1 MKMGSLFSG
10 IGGIELGLERAI
22 PGLQTVWQV
31 EKEEFCRSVL
41 ERHWP
46 NTKRYNNVRTIGAH
60 NLEPVDVIC
69 AGFPC
74 QSISVCGNM
83 EGLENE
89 EKSGLWWHVHRL
101 VSEFQSIGHQPIL
114 VLENV
119 ANIIRVGGPD
129 VVGSLA
135 AIGYDIEWTIISAA
149 QCGAPHLRRRW
160 FAVAYP
166 STIGYYMRNAM
177 AFGELVNGRWTTA
190 NTNQNRGGTSNTIQP
205 RRSSSDVHDTAGP
218 TTNTNINTVSNK
230 TETTTSDRTGVSPT
244 TTEGSLSSQRGLRQ
258 WQSDVQHTGRSSVSF
273 NQESNKS
280 PNTNS
285 QRIQEQSRHTQ
296 YMEQKQQSQCKSSQD
311 GRTQQNYWKRFPTQS
326 PVCRGNDGV
335 PNRVDRLR
343 ALGNAVVPQCAEW
356 VGQQIVKS
364 GLLEAACSHKN

>member
-10 IGGIELGLERAI
+10 IGGLDLGLERSI
-22 PGLQTVWQV
+22 PGLQTIWQV

-46 NTKRYNNVRTIGAH
+46 NTKRYNNVLHVGAH
-60 NLEPVDVIC
+60 NLEPVDIIC

-74 QSISVCGNM
+74 QSISIAGNM

-89 EKSGLWWHVHRL
+89 EKSGLWWQVHRL
-101 VSEFQSIGHQPIL
+101 VSEFQSIGHEPIL

-129 VVGSLA
+129 VVGSLT
-135 AIGYDIEWTIISAA
+135 AIGYDIEWTTISAA

-177 AFGELVNGRWTTA
+177 AFGELVDGRWTTA
-190 NTNQNRGGTSNTIQP
+190 DTNQVRGGTSDTVQS
-205 RRSSSDVHDTAGP
+205 RRSSTHVHDTRRASTDTNSIGCGTGSNTEREHQHRVHREGDATQGIQQRSEREP
-218 TTNTNINTVSNK
+218 GIGEDGHASTNTN
-230 TETTTSDRTGVSPT
+230 G
-244 TTEGSLSSQRGLRQ
+244 
-258 WQSDVQHTGRSSVSF
+258 
-273 NQESNKS
+273 
-280 PNTNS
+280 
-285 QRIQEQSRHTQ
+285 QRIQEQPIWSESVGTAR
-296 YMEQKQQSQCKSSQD
+296 QSQCGSSQTP
-311 GRTQQNYWKRFPTQS
+311 GPQQNYWERFPTQS
-326 PVCRGNDGV
+326 PVCRRDDGI

-343 ALGNAVVPQCAEW
+343 ALGNAVVPQCAYW
-356 VGQQIVKS
+356 VGQQIINS
-364 GLLEAACSHKN
+364 GLLEVACSQNN

>member
-166 STIGYYMRNAM
+166 STIGYYMQNAM
-177 AFGELVNGRWTTA
+177 AFGELVDGRWTTA
-190 NTNQNRGGTSNTIQP
+190 NTNQVGSRTSDTVQSG
-205 RRSSSDVHDTAGP
+205 RSSTHVHDT
-218 TTNTNINTVSNK
+218 
-230 TETTTSDRTGVSPT
+230 
-244 TTEGSLSSQRGLRQ
+244 EGS
-258 WQSDVQHTGRSSVSF
+258 TY
-273 NQESNKS
+273 
-280 PNTNS
+280 NTNS
-285 QRIQEQSRHTQ
+285 QRVKEQPIWSESVGTS
-296 YMEQKQQSQCKSSQD
+296 QQSQCGSSQTP
-311 GRTQQNYWKRFPTQS
+311 RPQQNHWQGFPTQS
-326 PVCRGNDGV
+326 PVRRRDDGISH
-335 PNRVDRLR
+335 RVDRLR

>member
-1 MKMGSLFSG
+1 MPKMGSLFSG
-10 IGGIELGLERAI
+10 IGGLELGLERSI
-22 PGLQTVWQV
+22 PNLHTVWQV
-31 EKEEFCRSVL
+31 EQNQFCQSVL

-46 NTKRYNNVRTIGAH
+46 NTKRYNDVLHVGAH

-74 QSISVCGNM
+74 QSISIAGKM
-83 EGLENE
+83 KGLEDE

-101 VSEFQSIGHQPIL
+101 VSEFQSIGRQPIL
-114 VLENV
+114 MLENV

-177 AFGELVNGRWTTA
+177 AFGELVDGRWITA
-190 NTNQNRGGTSNTIQP
+190 
-205 RRSSSDVHDTAGP
+205 
-218 TTNTNINTVSNK
+218 NTNINTVPNK

-244 TTEGSLSSQRGLRQ
+244 TTEGSLSSQRGVRQ
-258 WQSDVQHTGRSSVSF
+258 WESDVQHTGLSSVLF

-280 PNTNS
+280 PNTNG
-285 QRIQEQSRHTQ
+285 QRIQEQPIWSESVGQTR
-296 YMEQKQQSQCKSSQD
+296 QSECGSSKTP
-311 GRTQQNYWKRFPTQS
+311 GTRQNYWERFPTQS
-326 PVCRGNDGV
+326 PVCRRDDGI

-356 VGQQIVKS
+356 VGQQIINS
-364 GLLEAACSHKN
+364 GLWEKVCSQNN

>member
-10 IGGIELGLERAI
+10 IGGLDLGLERSI
-22 PGLQTVWQV
+22 PGLQTVWQI

-46 NTKRYNNVRTIGAH
+46 NTKRYNDVLHVGAH

-74 QSISVCGNM
+74 QSVSIAGKM
-83 EGLENE
+83 EGVENE

-129 VVGSLA
+129 VVGSLT
-135 AIGYDIEWTIISAA
+135 AIGYDCEWTTISAA

-160 FAVAYP
+160 FAIAFP
-166 STIGYYMRNAM
+166 STIGYYMRNEL
-177 AFGELVNGRWTTA
+177 AFA
-190 NTNQNRGGTSNTIQP
+190 
-205 RRSSSDVHDTAGP
+205 D
-218 TTNTNINTVSNK
+218 
-230 TETTTSDRTGVSPT
+230 
-244 TTEGSLSSQRGLRQ
+244 
-258 WQSDVQHTGRSSVSF
+258 
-273 NQESNKS
+273 
-280 PNTNS
+280 TNS
-285 QRIQEQSRHTQ
+285 QRIQEQSKHTKRV
-296 YMEQKQQSQCKSSQD
+296 EQTRQSKCGGSQD
-311 GRTQQNYWKRFPTQS
+311 ARNGQNYWQRFPTQS
-326 PVCRGNDGV
+326 SVCRRDDGISH
-335 PNRVDRLR
+335 RVDRLK

-356 VGQQIVKS
+356 IGQQIVKS
-364 GLLEAACSHKN
+364 GVLKCLQQN

>member
-10 IGGIELGLERAI
+10 IGGLDLGLERSI
-22 PGLQTVWQV
+22 PGLQTAWQV

-46 NTKRYNNVRTIGAH
+46 NTKRYNDVRTIGAH
-60 NLEPVDVIC
+60 NLEPVDIIC

-74 QSISVCGNM
+74 QSISIAGHM
-83 EGLENE
+83 KGLEDE

-101 VSEFQSIGHQPIL
+101 VSEFQSIGRQPIL

-135 AIGYDIEWTIISAA
+135 EIGYDIEWTIISAA

-160 FAVAYP
+160 FAVAFP

-177 AFGELVNGRWTTA
+177 AFGELVDGRWTTA
-190 NTNQNRGGTSNTIQP
+190 DTNQVRGGTSDTVQS
-205 RRSSSDVHDTAGP
+205 RRSSSDVHDTEGHATYPMSQGLQKQP
-218 TTNTNINTVSNK
+218 THTKPSHGQTQSMPKHSSRGDASTNTIST
-230 TETTTSDRTGVSPT
+230 RTQVQ
-244 TTEGSLSSQRGLRQ
+244 TEGQQPSKQMFGSTSKTQ
-258 WQSDVQHTGRSSVSF
+258 WQG
-273 NQESNKS
+273 
-280 PNTNS
+280 
-285 QRIQEQSRHTQ
+285 
-296 YMEQKQQSQCKSSQD
+296 
-311 GRTQQNYWKRFPTQS
+311 FPTQS
-326 PVCRGNDGV
+326 PVCRRDDGV
-335 PNRVDRLR
+335 PNRVDRLK

-356 VGQQIVKS
+356 VGQQIVNS
-364 GLLEAACSHKN
+364 GLLEVACSQNN

>member
-10 IGGIELGLERAI
+10 IGGLDLGLERSI

-31 EKEEFCRSVL
+31 EKEEFCRSIL

-46 NTKRYNNVRTIGAH
+46 NTKQYNNVLHVGAH

-74 QSISVCGNM
+74 QSISIAGNM

-89 EKSGLWWHVHRL
+89 EKSGLWWQVHRL
-101 VSEFQSIGHQPIL
+101 VSEFQSIGHEPIL

-119 ANIIRVGGPD
+119 SNIIRVGGPD

-135 AIGYDIEWTIISAA
+135 AIGYDCEWTIISAA

-177 AFGELVNGRWTTA
+177 AFGELVDGRWITA
-190 NTNQNRGGTSNTIQP
+190 DTNQVGSRTSDTVQS
-205 RRSSSDVHDTAGP
+205 RRSSTHVHDTRRAS
-218 TTNTNINTVSNK
+218 TNTNSIGCGTGSNTEREHQHRVHGEGDTTQGIQQRSERQYGIGEDSHASTNTISTRTQVQTKGQQPSKQMFGSTSK
-230 TETTTSDRTGVSPT
+230 T
-244 TTEGSLSSQRGLRQ
+244 Q
-258 WQSDVQHTGRSSVSF
+258 WQG
-273 NQESNKS
+273 
-280 PNTNS
+280 
-285 QRIQEQSRHTQ
+285 
-296 YMEQKQQSQCKSSQD
+296 
-311 GRTQQNYWKRFPTQS
+311 FPTQS
-326 PVCRGNDGV
+326 PVCRRNDGV

-364 GLLEAACSHKN
+364 GLLEVACLQNN

>member
-10 IGGIELGLERAI
+10 IGGLELGLERAI

-31 EKEEFCRSVL
+31 EKEPFCRSVL

-46 NTKRYNNVRTIGAH
+46 NTKRYDDVRTVGAH

-74 QSISVCGNM
+74 QSISIAGQM
-83 EGLENE
+83 RGLEDE

-101 VSEFQSIGHQPIL
+101 VSEFQSIGRQPIL

-135 AIGYDIEWTIISAA
+135 AIGYDCEWTIISAA

-160 FAVAYP
+160 FGVAYP
-166 STIGYYMRNAM
+166 SSVTDRG
-177 AFGELVNGRWTTA
+177 WSTA
-190 NTNQNRGGTSNTIQP
+190 NTNQGRGRTSNTVQS
-205 RRSSSDVHDTAGP
+205 RGASTHVHDTARDA
-218 TTNTNINTVSNK
+218 TNT
-230 TETTTSDRTGVSPT
+230 D
-244 TTEGSLSSQRGLRQ
+244 SQRSAQLSIHAKSMGQARQ
-258 WQSDVQHTGRSSVSF
+258 SECESSK
-273 NQESNKS
+273 NGGTRQ
-280 PNTNS
+280 TNS
-285 QRIQEQSRHTQ
+285 
-296 YMEQKQQSQCKSSQD
+296 
-311 GRTQQNYWKRFPTQS
+311 NYWQAFPTQS
-326 PVCRGNDGV
+326 PVCRRDDGV
-335 PNRVDRLR
+335 SNQMDRRRVA

-356 VGQQIVKS
+356 VGQQIVNS
-364 GLLEAACSHKN
+364 GLLEVACSQHN

>member
-10 IGGIELGLERAI
+10 IGGLELGLERAI

-46 NTKRYNNVRTIGAH
+46 NTKRYNNVLHVGAH

-74 QSISVCGNM
+74 QSISIAGNM

-101 VSEFQSIGHQPIL
+101 VSEFQSIGRQPIL

-135 AIGYDIEWTIISAA
+135 AIGYDIEWTTISAA

-177 AFGELVNGRWTTA
+177 AFGELVDGRWTTA
-190 NTNQNRGGTSNTIQP
+190 DTNSIGCGTSSHTEREHQHRVHGEGDTTQGIQQ
-205 RRSSSDVHDTAGP
+205 RGEWQSGIGQNSHAS
-218 TTNTNINTVSNK
+218 TNTN
-230 TETTTSDRTGVSPT
+230 G
-244 TTEGSLSSQRGLRQ
+244 
-258 WQSDVQHTGRSSVSF
+258 
-273 NQESNKS
+273 
-280 PNTNS
+280 
-285 QRIQEQSRHTQ
+285 QRIQKQPIWSESVGTERQS
-296 YMEQKQQSQCKSSQD
+296 ECESSQD
-311 GRTQQNYWKRFPTQS
+311 GGVDQRTSNQWHSFPTQP
-326 PVCRGNDGV
+326 PVCRRDDGV
-335 PNRVDRLR
+335 PDRVDRIK
-343 ALGNAVVPQCAEW
+343 ALGNAVVPQCAQW
-356 VGQQIVKS
+356 VGQQIVNS
-364 GLLEAACSHKN
+364 GLLEVACSQHN

>member
-10 IGGIELGLERAI
+10 IGGLDLGLERGI

-31 EKEEFCRSVL
+31 EKEEFCRSIL

-46 NTKRYNNVRTIGAH
+46 NTKQYNNVLHVGAH

-74 QSISVCGNM
+74 QSVSIAGKM
-83 EGLENE
+83 RGLEDE
-89 EKSGLWWHVHRL
+89 EKSGLWWQVHRL
-101 VSEFQSIGHQPIL
+101 VSEFQSIGHEPIL

-129 VVGSLA
+129 VVGSLT
-135 AIGYDIEWTIISAA
+135 AIGYDCEWTTISAA

-166 STIGYYMRNAM
+166 STIGYYLRNEL
-177 AFGELVNGRWTTA
+177 AFA
-190 NTNQNRGGTSNTIQP
+190 DTNSIGCGTGSNTEREHQHRVHGEGDTTQGIQQ
-205 RRSSSDVHDTAGP
+205 RSERQFGIGKDSHAS
-218 TTNTNINTVSNK
+218 TNTIST
-230 TETTTSDRTGVSPT
+230 RTQVQ
-244 TTEGSLSSQRGLRQ
+244 TEGQQPSKQMFGSTSKTQ
-258 WQSDVQHTGRSSVSF
+258 WQG
-273 NQESNKS
+273 
-280 PNTNS
+280 
-285 QRIQEQSRHTQ
+285 
-296 YMEQKQQSQCKSSQD
+296 
-311 GRTQQNYWKRFPTQS
+311 FPTQS
-326 PVCRGNDGV
+326 PVCRRDDGI
-335 PNRVDRLR
+335 PNRVDRLK

-364 GLLEAACSHKN
+364 GLLEVACSQNN

>member
-1 MKMGSLFSG
+1 MRMGSLFSG
-10 IGGIELGLERAI
+10 IGGLELGLERAI

-31 EKEEFCRSVL
+31 EKEEFCRSIL

-46 NTKRYNNVRTIGAH
+46 NTKRYNNVLHVGAH
-60 NLEPVDVIC
+60 NLEPVDVLC

-74 QSISVCGNM
+74 QSVSIAGKM
-83 EGLENE
+83 RGLEDE

-101 VSEFQSIGHQPIL
+101 VSEFQSIGRQPIL

-177 AFGELVNGRWTTA
+177 AFGELVDGRWTTPNPNQVGSRTP
-190 NTNQNRGGTSNTIQP
+190 NTVQS
-205 RRSSSDVHDTAGP
+205 RRSSTHVHDTRRDA
-218 TTNTNINTVSNK
+218 TNTNGIGCGTGSNTEREHQHRVHGEGNTTQGIQQRSEWESGIGEDSHAVTNTISN
-230 TETTTSDRTGVSPT
+230 S
-244 TTEGSLSSQRGLRQ
+244 
-258 WQSDVQHTGRSSVSF
+258 
-273 NQESNKS
+273 
-280 PNTNS
+280 
-285 QRIQEQSRHTQ
+285 
-296 YMEQKQQSQCKSSQD
+296 KQQSPYTSSMESERRPK
-311 GRTQQNYWKRFPTQS
+311 RTICEGVRNNQRGGYWATFPTQS
-326 PVCRGNDGV
+326 PVCRRDDGV

-356 VGQQIVKS
+356 VGQQIVNS
-364 GLLEAACSHKN
+364 GLLEVACSQHN

>member
-10 IGGIELGLERAI
+10 IGGLDLGLEKSI

-31 EKEEFCRSVL
+31 EKEPFCRSIL

-46 NTKRYNNVRTIGAH
+46 NTKRYNNVLHVGAH

-74 QSISVCGNM
+74 QSVSIAGKM
-83 EGLENE
+83 RGLEDE

-101 VSEFQSIGHQPIL
+101 VSEFQSIGRQPIL

-129 VVGSLA
+129 VVGSLT

-160 FAVAYP
+160 FGVAYP
-166 STIGYYMRNAM
+166 DSIRCGTGSHPEREHQHRVHREGDTTQGIQQRSERQSGPGQNSDAATHTIG
-177 AFGELVNGRWTTA
+177 T
-190 NTNQNRGGTSNTIQP
+190 
-205 RRSSSDVHDTAGP
+205 
-218 TTNTNINTVSNK
+218 
-230 TETTTSDRTGVSPT
+230 RTQVQ
-244 TTEGSLSSQRGLRQ
+244 TEG
-258 WQSDVQHTGRSSVSF
+258 
-273 NQESNKS
+273 
-280 PNTNS
+280 
-285 QRIQEQSRHTQ
+285 EQSS
-296 YMEQKQQSQCKSSQD
+296 EQMSGSTSK
-311 GRTQQNYWKRFPTQS
+311 TYWEGFPTQS
-326 PVCRGNDGV
+326 PVCRRNDGV
-335 PNRVDRLR
+335 PNRVDRIK

-356 VGQQIVKS
+356 VGQQIVNS
-364 GLLEAACSHKN
+364 GLLEVACSQHN